1 MGPTGLDLTAGSLPV
16 ALARQWASDPGM
28 PTLFCANEHGD
39 PGDPLRWITAGE
51 IDERSRE
58 AAGKLARLGL
68 GAQARVA
75 WNAERSVASIVA
87 CLGVL
92 RAGLVLVPVDS
103 AYTEREMRHVITEV
117 RPAAAI
123 SDDPRVARLLAL
135 ESAEGDAPVAV
146 LDTSIRDLETGE
158 PATRDTASRNQ
169 QGDSIDACRSQDP
182 ALIGF
187 TSGTTGAPK
196 GAVLTHAN
204 LLANAE
210 SLRLAWGWTP
220 DDRLVHALP
229 LFHGHG
235 LCAGLFGTLNA
246 GASAVILGGFEPG
259 AVLDAV
265 GQFSG
270 TLFFG
275 VPTMYFRLAA
285 SGRASELSRLR
296 LAVSG
301 SAPLPAELHK
311 ELERASGARV
321 LERYGM
327 TETLLTVSNP
337 LIGERR
343 AGSIGFPLPGTE
355 VTLDEPDKAQTAG
368 RGGSE
373 ARPPAEEGAE
383 LLVRGPTVFAGYF
396 GKPAQTADRFSDGWF
411 RTGDLG
417 VVERGYVR
425 LLGRATEVVISGGH
439 NVYPAEVED
448 VLLSHPD
455 VAEVAVSG
463 TPSDE
468 WGEVVTAWVVPESG
482 SLDVEALLAHAATGL
497 APYKRPRIVRTV
509 DSLPRNSM
517 GKVLRRSLS

>member
-1 MGPTGLDLTAGSLPV
+1 
-16 ALARQWASDPGM
+16 
-28 PTLFCANEHGD
+28 
-39 PGDPLRWITAGE
+39 
-51 IDERSRE
+51 
-58 AAGKLARLGL
+58 
-68 GAQARVA
+68 
-75 WNAERSVASIVA
+75 
-87 CLGVL
+87 
-92 RAGLVLVPVDS
+92 
-103 AYTEREMRHVITEV
+103 
-117 RPAAAI
+117 
-123 SDDPRVARLLAL
+123 
-135 ESAEGDAPVAV
+135 
-146 LDTSIRDLETGE
+146 
-158 PATRDTASRNQ
+158 
-169 QGDSIDACRSQDP
+169 
-182 ALIGF
+182 
-187 TSGTTGAPK
+187 
-196 GAVLTHAN
+196 
-204 LLANAE
+204 
-210 SLRLAWGWTP
+210 
-220 DDRLVHALP
+220 
-229 LFHGHG
+229 
-235 LCAGLFGTLNA
+235 
-246 GASAVILGGFEPG
+246 
-259 AVLDAV
+259 
-265 GQFSG
+265 
-270 TLFFG
+270 
-275 VPTMYFRLAA
+275 
-285 SGRASELSRLR
+285 
-296 LAVSG
+296 
-301 SAPLPAELHK
+301 
-311 ELERASGARV
+311 
-321 LERYGM
+321 
-327 TETLLTVSNP
+327 